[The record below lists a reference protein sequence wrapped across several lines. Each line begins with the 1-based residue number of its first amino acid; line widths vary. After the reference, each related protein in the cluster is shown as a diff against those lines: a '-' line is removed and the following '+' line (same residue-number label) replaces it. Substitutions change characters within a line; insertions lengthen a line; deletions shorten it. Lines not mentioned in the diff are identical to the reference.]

1 MCVWL
6 SKPTKMSQFGGSV
19 HRLVPVHGLA
29 EACYIRAVPKPPPRL
44 KVQRAKVI
52 VTDAGVKRLTEC
64 ESCGEEK
71 YIAEGQTVCDECKAR
86 PKRKLPNEK
95 QRVNRR

>member
-1 MCVWL
+1 M
-6 SKPTKMSQFGGSV
+6 
-19 HRLVPVHGLA
+19 
-29 EACYIRAVPKPPPRL
+29 PKPPPRL